1 METTILE
8 AVEIFRFGPF
18 ELDAEREELRRGG
31 LTLRLFPQPMRLLLM
46 LVRRAGAMVTR
57 DEIEREIW
65 GSDTYVDFEQGIN
78 SAIRQIRT
86 QLGDNA
92 DAPRYIRTVPRRG
105 YVFVAAVERVSI
117 ENEMATT
124 TGSSVPR
131 PLGPSVTTE
140 PPPRNRATAQPR
152 NRRRI
157 IAAGALLA
165 AIAIVAA
172 IVWYQK
178 QPADAR
184 EPREIAVVPFR
195 VIGEV
200 PQGVQPRAFAQELR
214 ATIGMLS
221 QRSIV
226 LLDENSASRANVRIE
241 GTVQQEHDGV
251 RVIVSGIDAATG
263 TQIWSETYD
272 RPKGKAEGMPIEIA
286 HLVAREV
293 ARRFLP
299 PPRHEPVLRTR
310 VSPKAADVYRR
321 GRIERMRSF
330 PDQTSDHG
338 EKLFQEALREEPR
351 FSEAWSALADLWT
364 ERAMTGPAAGR
375 AEAVRR
381 AREYAGRALALQPGN
396 VEAQST
402 MGILAF
408 QQDYDLATAEEIF
421 RRVVAADPEYFDGMF
436 NLAQTLTARGE
447 FDAAFAEYSNAREL
461 DPMMLDLHPV
471 EGTLF
476 LRARRYEDALARFR
490 EILAV
495 RPQSGAAKWGSLT
508 VYIAQR
514 RWDEAIRMIRDIGGE
529 YQSLPPKSPATFE
542 DFRAEYRR
550 IEPLVLR
557 SYQHERF
564 DDYFVAVYY
573 AQLGEKDRAFEAL
586 NRALAVRAPAICYL
600 LVDPRIDPLRAD
612 ARFEAFVKQTR
623 LAPRR

>member
-1 METTILE
+1 ME

-117 ENEMATT
+117 ENEMPAAT
-124 TGSSVPR
+124 TGSAVPR
-131 PLGPSVTTE
+131 FRGSAVTTE
-140 PPPRNRATAQPR
+140 LPPRNRATAQPR
-152 NRRRI
+152 NRRLI
-157 IAAGALLA
+157 TAAGALLA

-172 IVWYQK
+172 ILWYQK
-178 QPADAR
+178 QPADTR
-184 EPREIAVVPFR
+184 VPREIAVVPFR

-200 PQGVQPRAFAQELR
+200 PAGVQPRAFAQELR

-221 QRSIV
+221 HRSIV

-241 GTVQQEHDGV
+241 GTIQQEHDGV

-286 HLVAREV
+286 HVVAREV

-364 ERAMTGPAAGR
+364 ERAMSTPAAGR

-381 AREYAGRALALQPGN
+381 ARDYAGRALALQPGN

-408 QQDYDLATAEEIF
+408 QQDYDLASAEEIF
-421 RRVVAADPEYFDGMF
+421 RRVVAADPEYFDGIF

-447 FDAAFAEYSNAREL
+447 FDAALAEYSTAREI

-495 RPQSGAAKWGSLT
+495 RPQSAAAKWGSLT

-514 RWDEAIRMIRDIGGE
+514 RWDDAIRMIRDIGE
-529 YQSLPPKSPATFE
+529 YPPLQLKSPATYE
-542 DFRAEYRR
+542 DFRTEYRR
-550 IEPLVLR
+550 IEPVVMR
-557 SYQHERF
+557 NYHNERF

-586 NRALAVRAPAICYL
+586 NRALALRSPAICFL
-600 LVDPRIDPLRAD
+600 LVDPRIDSLRPD